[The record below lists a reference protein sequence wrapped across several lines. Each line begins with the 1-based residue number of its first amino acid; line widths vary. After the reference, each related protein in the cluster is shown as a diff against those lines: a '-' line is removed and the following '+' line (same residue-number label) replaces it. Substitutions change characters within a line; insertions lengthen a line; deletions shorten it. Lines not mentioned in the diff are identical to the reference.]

1 MMAEVTTI
9 PTVEHAEVRASYGTE
24 VVTTSIVEP
33 SSAYHVP
40 GMSTAIAGVEHWA
53 SEVEVVAMR
62 IAGINAEVPETIAP
76 VEWAIEIASCTEC
89 LPLPVE
95 QNVTHIQ
102 VTTLPVSAIYIVI
115 ACHPHQV
122 VEVDFIGS
130 LVLFV
135 GQVQLISHLVRQE
148 QCLVACLFVAHC
160 LARCC
165 YRQHCY
171 QGYHYLLHHRNC
183 YMFTVQKY
191 EENDDITKDFP

>member
-1 MMAEVTTI
+1 MITTTI
-9 PTVEHAEVRASYGTE
+9 
-24 VVTTSIVEP
+24 VVS
-33 SSAYHVP
+33 SSAYYVP
-40 GMSTAIAGVEHWA
+40 GMSTTIAGIEHGA

-62 IAGINAEVPETIAP
+62 ITGVNAEVPETITP
-76 VEWAIEIASCTEC
+76 VEWAIEIAGCTEC
-89 LPLPVE
+89 LPLPVQ

-102 VTTLPVSAIYIVI
+102 VSTLPVVPIHIIV
-115 ACHPHQV
+115 AGHSHQV
-122 VEVDFIGS
+122 VEVDFVGC
-130 LVLFV
+130 LVLLV

-191 EENDDITKDFP
+191 EENNDITKDFP